1 MKNFFKKENQRLKNN
16 IREEGNFKIYKIIY
30 NWKFLNLQINNKKIK
45 NEILTIILILF
56 KKLKWKINFK

>member
-16 IREEGNFKIYKIIY
+16 IHEEGNFKIYKIIY
-30 NWKFLNLQINNKKIK
+30 NWKFLNLQLNNKKIK